1 MGVSDRLRAV
11 CPLAVSATTVF
22 AMTVLAMTTAA
33 VAGVDPA
40 DKCEASKLRETG
52 KLTSCV
58 MTSLSKTT
66 QAGADP
72 DQDALDAC
80 GEKFAAKVTGAE
92 TKADGACPTTGDAGD
107 IGDAVGAFATDV
119 FKSLSGV
126 RFIDNG
132 DGTVTD
138 TEQGLNWQKSTAG
151 TGSPSSIDEVR
162 TSCGIL
168 PHLSTINS
176 GEGLGGRDDW
186 SLPSVAQ
193 LQSIL
198 DCSSPPCVFVDPILG
213 PNPTPAS
220 VGSTYMLTGEAGTFP
235 MSTLPCMKLI
245 AMEDGSVDCVDPT
258 ATEGR
263 SKVRTNNNAR

>member
-11 CPLAVSATTVF
+11 CPLAISAVTVF
-22 AMTVLAMTTAA
+22 AMTTTAL
-33 VAGVDPA
+33 AGVDPA

-52 KLTSCV
+52 KLASCV

-66 QAGADP
+66 QAGTDP
-72 DQDALDAC
+72 DQDALDSC
-80 GEKFAAKVTGAE
+80 GDKFTDKVAGAE
-92 TKADGACPTTGDAGD
+92 TKADGACPTTGDAAA
-107 IGDAVGAFATDV
+107 IGDAVGALASDLV
-119 FKSLSGV
+119 KSLSGE

-138 TEQGLNWQKSTAG
+138 TEQGVTWQQSTAG

-176 GEGLGGRDDW
+176 GEGLGGRTDW
-186 SLPSVAQ
+186 SLPTLAQ

-198 DCSSPPCVFVDPILG
+198 DCSSPPCVFVDPVLG
-213 PNPTPAS
+213 PNPAAAS
-220 VGSTYMLTGEAGTFP
+220 VGSTYLLTADAGVFP

-245 AMEDGSVDCVDPT
+245 AMEDGSIDCIDPT
-258 ATEGR
+258 STEGR